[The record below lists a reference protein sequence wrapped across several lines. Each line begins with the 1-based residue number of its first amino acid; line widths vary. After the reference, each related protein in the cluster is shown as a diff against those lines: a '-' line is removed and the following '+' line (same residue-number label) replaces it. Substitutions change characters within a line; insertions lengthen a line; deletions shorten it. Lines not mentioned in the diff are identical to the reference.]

1 MSGGNLVVFLL
12 GGCAFGMSYALSR
25 YGQVVLGLSPLRFG
39 LYNVVLRRS
48 GPTVRTERSPGDTVR
63 QVRS

>member
-1 MSGGNLVVFLL
+1 MSGSNLVFLF
-12 GGCAFGMSYALSR
+12 GSCAFRMSYALSR

-48 GPTVRTERSPGDTVR
+48 GPTVRTERSSDVTVR